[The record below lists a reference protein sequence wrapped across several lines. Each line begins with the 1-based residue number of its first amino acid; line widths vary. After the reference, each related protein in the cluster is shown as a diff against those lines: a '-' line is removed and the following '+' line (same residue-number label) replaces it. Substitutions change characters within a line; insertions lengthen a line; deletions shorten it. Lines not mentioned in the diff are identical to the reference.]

1 MAIYA
6 PQPTIT
12 RLESDLLVLLAKI
25 VLDENSFSHG
35 GNVGSDRLVL
45 SDEKARELC
54 DLLTEYIG
62 SRAFVRG
69 TTFVEMM
76 FDGRL
81 DNDHNAREI
90 YLASRKDM
98 GRTRVLASRQ
108 WADFKA
114 RLGLAVS
121 PFEAGVRP
129 MDSSQFIEMEKRL
142 LRKLA
147 VHPALENLI
156 ENLVIDRIEIFDKIE
171 KREKILVP
179 GQIRGSAVKL
189 IGQLKGSFGGIDISR
204 TQVVGI
210 ATVVSDVTVMFS
222 TRDWGVAGTLS
233 TVAGGLAMSAPEPK
247 V

>member
-6 PQPTIT
+6 PQPAIT
-12 RLESDLLVLLAKI
+12 RLESDLLILLAKI
-25 VLDENSFSHG
+25 VLDENSVSYD

-45 SDEKARELC
+45 SDERARELC

-81 DNDHNAREI
+81 DHDHDAREI
-90 YLASRKDM
+90 YLSSRKDM

-114 RLGLAVS
+114 RIGLEAS
-121 PFEAGVRP
+121 PYEARVRP

-147 VHPALENLI
+147 VHPALEKLI
-156 ENLVIDRIEIFDKIE
+156 ESLVIDRIEIFDKIE
-171 KREKILVP
+171 KREKIFVP
-179 GQIRGSAVKL
+179 GQIRGAAVKFVS
-189 IGQLKGSFGGIDISR
+189 QLQGACGGVDISK

-210 ATVVSDVTVMFS
+210 ATVVSDATVMFS

-233 TVAGGLAMSAPEPK
+233 TIAGGLAMSAPQPK
-247 V
+247 A

>member
-25 VLDENSFSHG
+25 VLDENSVSYG

-45 SDEKARELC
+45 SDERARELC

-69 TTFVEMM
+69 TTFVEML

-81 DNDHNAREI
+81 GHDHDAREI
-90 YLASRKDM
+90 YLSSRKDM

-114 RLGLAVS
+114 RIGLEAS
-121 PFEAGVRP
+121 PYEARARP

-147 VHPALENLI
+147 VHPALEKLI
-156 ENLVIDRIEIFDKIE
+156 ESLVIDRIEIFDKIE

-179 GQIRGSAVKL
+179 GQIRGTAVKFL
-189 IGQLKGSFGGIDISR
+189 SQLQGTCGGIDVSR

-210 ATVVSDVTVMFS
+210 ATVVSDATVLFS

-233 TVAGGLAMSAPEPK
+233 TIAGGLAMSSPK
-247 V
+247 PKA